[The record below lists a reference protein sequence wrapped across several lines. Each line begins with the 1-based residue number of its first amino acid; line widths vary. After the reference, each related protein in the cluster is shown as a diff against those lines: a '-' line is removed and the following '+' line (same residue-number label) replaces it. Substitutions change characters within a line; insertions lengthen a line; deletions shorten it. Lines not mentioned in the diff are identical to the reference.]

1 MMRHFLGVD
10 VGGTNTRLLLMD
22 DDGEFSG
29 YRKIVTADWA
39 RQADPL
45 VALGRL
51 IAGHCK
57 DRQVAQVMLGLPG
70 ILSRDRSRVLS
81 LPFIPALD
89 AQPVAALLADA
100 LALPVRMDKDVNHLL
115 WWDLQQ
121 LPALP
126 QVAVGLYLGTGMG
139 NSLWLNGD
147 FITGARRRRR
157 AGAHSRR
164 AIRVSARAVNG
175 LRREPDLR
183 SLADRLGARQRG
195 ANAVRTA
202 VRTPRRTSGSAALR
216 RTIGADHRHRN
227 ERARSPAADPGGGV
241 IAMSGF
247 PLALLEQEIR
257 RHLRGP
263 QPAQGLAISIS
274 RLTDETGSKGACPPP
289 GATSN

>member
-29 YRKIVTADWA
+29 YRKIATADWA

-51 IAGHCK
+51 IAGHCQ

-89 AQPVAALLADA
+89 AQPVAALLADL

-147 FITGARRRRR
+147 F
-157 AGAHSRR
+157 
-164 AIRVSARAVNG
+164 
-175 LRREPDLR
+175 
-183 SLADRLGARQRG
+183 
-195 ANAVRTA
+195 
-202 VRTPRRTSGSAALR
+202 
-216 RTIGADHRHRN
+216 
-227 ERARSPAADPGGGV
+227 
-241 IAMSGF
+241 
-247 PLALLEQEIR
+247 
-257 RHLRGP
+257 
-263 QPAQGLAISIS
+263 
-274 RLTDETGSKGACPPP
+274 
-289 GATSN
+289 

>member
-147 FITGARRRRR
+147 FYH
-157 AGAHSRR
+157 GAHGAAGELGHIHCR

-175 LRREPDLR
+175 
-183 SLADRLGARQRG
+183 
-195 ANAVRTA
+195 
-202 VRTPRRTSGSAALR
+202 AAS
-216 RTIGADHRHRN
+216 
-227 ERARSPAADPGGGV
+227 RA
-241 IAMSGF
+241 
-247 PLALLEQEIR
+247 
-257 RHLRGP
+257 
-263 QPAQGLAISIS
+263 
-274 RLTDETGSKGACPPP
+274 
-289 GATSN
+289 